1 MIVVVRN
8 KYDNYEFEQ
17 VEDIQ
22 GKHLAKQFNGMFHST
37 SAKTGQG
44 IEELFQKIGKQCVN
58 NEMTLMSQTMKQEV
72 SLYSNKLKL
81 QKVKKKDKA
90 KKRKFC

>member
-1 MIVVVRN
+1 MIVVVGN

-58 NEMTLMSQTMKQEV
+58 NEMTLKQEV